1 MRLLLGALCLCGAA
15 LMPLAAIAD
24 AIPVEVRQ
32 TEDGWQLYR
41 GGEPYLIR
49 GAGGDGS
56 LEALAAAGGNS
67 TRTWSTDDIGP
78 LLDEAHS
85 LGLSVTVGIWLGHE
99 RHGFDYSDEAQVA
112 DQFEMARQAVLQYRD
127 HPALLIWAVGNE
139 MEGYEDGSN
148 PLIWSAVNDI
158 AEMIKELD
166 PNHPTMTITAEIGG
180 GRIDWVHNRT
190 PAIDIHGINTYGG
203 APSVARRLREGGATK
218 PYVITEFGPVGTWEM
233 PTTDWGAPYE
243 QTSTGKAD
251 FYREAYE
258 NSVLGAPDISLGSYA
273 FLWSWKMEGTETWFG
288 MFLEDGSKTAAVD
301 VMTELW
307 SGSAP
312 EDRAPS
318 VEALDIGGSA
328 LLEPGSELEVMASAE
343 DPEGGAL
350 REKWVLRMDSGDY
363 LTGGDFRQPTPTID
377 GAILDSSIDSARVR
391 MPDEPGAYRLFYFAY
406 DEAGN
411 VGTANVPLYVEGDM
425 AATRLPFYV
434 YEDSFDRMPWASS
447 GWMGSID
454 KLTMDGDHSDNPH
467 AGNHSIRMSLAARAP
482 WAAVAWQ
489 NPPNNWGEMD
499 GGFDLTGATALEVWA
514 RGEYGGEV
522 IGMGVG
528 ILGNDKQ
535 YPDSDIT
542 KIDGIRLSRDWKRYV
557 IPLSGMDLSSIK
569 TGFVVSIEGRRR
581 PTTIYLDT
589 IRFIAD

>member
-1 MRLLLGALCLCGAA
+1 MPPAA
-15 LMPLAAIAD
+15 LAE
-24 AIPVEVRQ
+24 AIPVELRQ

-56 LEALAAAGGNS
+56 MEALAAAGGNS
-67 TRTWSTDDIGP
+67 VRTWSTDDIEP
-78 LLDEAHS
+78 LLNEAHS
-85 LGLSVTVGIWLGHE
+85 HGLSVTVGIWMGHE
-99 RHGFDYSDEAQVA
+99 RHGFDYRDEAQVA
-112 DQFEMARQAVLQYRD
+112 EQLEMARQAVLEYRD

-148 PLIWSAVNDI
+148 PHVWRAVNDV

-166 PNHPTMTITAEIGG
+166 PNHPTMTVTAEVGG

-190 PAIDIHGINTYGG
+190 PAIDIHGVNSYGG
-203 APSVARRLREGGATK
+203 APSLAERLREGGATK
-218 PYVITEFGPVGTWEM
+218 PFVITEFGPVGTWEM

-258 NSVLGAPDISLGSYA
+258 SSVTGAPGMSLGSYA

-288 MFLEDGSKTAAVD
+288 MFLDGGAKTAAVD

-312 EDRAPS
+312 DDLAPTVEPLTMDGGAS
-318 VEALDIGGSA
+318 VD
-328 LLEPGSELEVMASAE
+328 PGAEIVVNASAG
-343 DPEGGAL
+343 DPEGGSL
-350 REKWVLRMDSGDY
+350 RSEWVLRMDSGDY
-363 LTGGDFRQPTPTID
+363 LTGGDYRQPTPIIE
-377 GAILDSSIDSARVR
+377 GAILEGDINGARVR

-406 DEAGN
+406 DEAGS
-411 VGTANVPLYVEGDM
+411 VATANVPLYVEGELG
-425 AATRLPFYV
+425 ATRMPFYV
-434 YEDSFDRMPWASS
+434 YEDSFDQMPWAAS
-447 GWMGSID
+447 GWMGSAEA
-454 KLTMDGDHSDNPH
+454 LTMDGDHSDNPH
-467 AGNHSIRMSLAARAP
+467 AGSNSIRMSLRARKP
-482 WAAVAWQ
+482 WVGVAWQ

-499 GGFDLTGATALEVWA
+499 GGFDLTGATELEVWA

-522 IGMGVG
+522 ISIGVG
-528 ILGNDKQ
+528 LMGDDVS
-535 YPDSDIT
+535 YPDSDQN
-542 KIDGIRLSRDWKRYV
+542 KIDNIRLSRQWQRYV
-557 IPLSGMDLSSIK
+557 VPLSGMDLSSIK
-569 TGFVVSIEGRRR
+569 TGFVVTIVGRNR
-581 PTTIYLDT
+581 PTTIYLDS